1 MWGALG
7 DKFWLQGSWKWWKK
21 GEIIQIR
28 KEKGNKIKQEKLAQS
43 MKVEKQYK

>member
-1 MWGALG
+1 MWGTLG
-7 DKFWLQGSWKWWKK
+7 DKVWLEGSWKRWKK
-21 GEIIQIR
+21 RESIQSR